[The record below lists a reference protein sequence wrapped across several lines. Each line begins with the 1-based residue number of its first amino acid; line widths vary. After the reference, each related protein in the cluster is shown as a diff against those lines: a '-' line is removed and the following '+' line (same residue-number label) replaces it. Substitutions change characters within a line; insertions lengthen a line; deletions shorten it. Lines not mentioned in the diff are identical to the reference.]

1 MRKPLI
7 GITCNLDYRDDI
19 GVVTHLGCKGEEWQ
33 SLSDGYIS
41 SVEKAGGIPIMIPIC
56 DRVETVKE
64 MAERLDGFLISG
76 GNDIDPRRYGARAK
90 AYCGQVVVK
99 RDNQDISFVKYLLEK
114 TQKPILGICRG
125 IQVLNVASGGTLYQ
139 DLEKEGDF
147 EHHFMDMYP
156 KDAIA
161 HEIRLEEASK
171 IYHVYRKERIGVNS
185 FHHQAVKSV
194 GEGLM
199 IAAVSDDGVIEAIE
213 KPGDRFVVGIQWH
226 PEMMADSKEQEQIFR
241 AFVSACQATL

>member
-1 MRKPLI
+1 MGKPLI
-7 GITCNLDYRDDI
+7 GITCNFDYKDDI
-19 GVVTHLGCKGEEWQ
+19 GLQTRLGREGEEWQ
-33 SLSDGYIS
+33 FLSNSYIS
-41 SVEKAGGIPIMIPIC
+41 SVEKVGGVPIMIPVC
-56 DRVETVKE
+56 GCVETVKE

-76 GNDIDPRRYGARAK
+76 GNDVDPRIYGARAK
-90 AYCGQVVVK
+90 AYCGQVIAK
-99 RDNQDISFVKYLLEK
+99 RDNQDISLVKYLLEK

-139 DLEKEGDF
+139 DLEKEGNF

-156 KDAIA
+156 KDAIV
-161 HEIRLEEASK
+161 HEIRLEGASK

-194 GEGLM
+194 GEGFM
-199 IAAVSDDGVIEAIE
+199 IAAISDDGVVEAIE
-213 KPGDRFVVGIQWH
+213 KPGDRFVAGIQWH

-241 AFVSACQATL
+241 AFVSACQAVL

>member
-64 MAERLDGFLISG
+64 
-76 GNDIDPRRYGARAK
+76 
-90 AYCGQVVVK
+90 
-99 RDNQDISFVKYLLEK
+99 RDNQDISLVKYLLEK